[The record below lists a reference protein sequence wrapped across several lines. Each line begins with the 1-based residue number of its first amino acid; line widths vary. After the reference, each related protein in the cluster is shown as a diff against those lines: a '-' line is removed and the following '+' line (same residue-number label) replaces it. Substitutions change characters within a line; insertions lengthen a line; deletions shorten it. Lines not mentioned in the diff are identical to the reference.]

1 MAGTVEQIEQ
11 DIARLE
17 QAIEAIAREFE
28 QHYRGYLTDL
38 GYALSRQL
46 ISAVFHICTQDYPDQ
61 FLALTLA
68 QRQDLQQ
75 QVRALVTRSQEALL
89 ACLQPLPFAEDK
101 PVSAEIDADTGAEI
115 GADGDEHPP
124 DARSA
129 SEMASTPSA
138 SETLASATSEGR
150 SPLVESFTVAPQSE
164 MEATQDEE
172 FRLELSLDASDF
184 LAAEDPDV
192 RRGIP
197 PTVEASAAAVAF
209 EMVSQLMEAVEP
221 EQPTCL
227 DQLTAW
233 QSRVEASVAEEMQAL
248 SQAANHLLQ
257 QVQILPNR
265 LIEPI
270 LDIATQSEGMAEPI
284 ASPPNLMQLT
294 LEAKP
299 GKGKKS
305 NVLKIVVVRLR
316 LSEIEF
322 GNADLGRWR
331 SHLRT
336 LNGKLTK
343 LGRDYRR
350 KRKAWAIAQ
359 AELAWRAS
367 WYDE

>member
-17 QAIEAIAREFE
+17 QAIEAIAQEFE

-38 GYALSRQL
+38 GQALSRQL
-46 ISAVFHICTQDYPDQ
+46 ISAVFHICTQDYPDR

-75 QVRALVTRSQEALL
+75 QVRALVTRSQAILL
-89 ACLQPLPFAEDK
+89 AGLQPLPFAEDE
-101 PVSAEIDADTGAEI
+101 PLSTDADAEIS
-115 GADGDEHPP
+115 ADGDEPSYES
-124 DARSA
+124 RSA
-129 SEMASTPSA
+129 SGMASTLSA
-138 SETLASATSEGR
+138 SETLSSAASEER
-150 SPLVESFTVAPQSE
+150 SPLVESFTVVPQPE
-164 MEATQDEE
+164 IKAEQNDE
-172 FRLELSLDASDF
+172 FRLEMGLDASDF
-184 LAAEDPDV
+184 LTAEEAEV
-192 RRGIP
+192 RGGIP
-197 PTVEASAAAVAF
+197 PTAEASAAAVAF
-209 EMVSQLMEAVEP
+209 EMVSQLMDAAEP

-227 DQLTAW
+227 DRLTAW
-233 QSRVEASVAEEMQAL
+233 QSRVEASVAAEMQAL
-248 SQAANHLLQ
+248 SQAANQLLQ

-270 LDIATQSEGMAEPI
+270 LDIAAQSGGMAEPI

-322 GNADLGRWR
+322 GNAELGRWR

-336 LNGKLTK
+336 LNGKLSK
-343 LGRDYRR
+343 LSRDYRR
-350 KRKAWAIAQ
+350 KRNAWAIAQ